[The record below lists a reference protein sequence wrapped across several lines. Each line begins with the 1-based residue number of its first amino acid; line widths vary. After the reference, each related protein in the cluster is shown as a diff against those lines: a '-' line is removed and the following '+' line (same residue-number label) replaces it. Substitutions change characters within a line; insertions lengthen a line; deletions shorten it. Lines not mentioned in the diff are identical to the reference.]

1 MSEATAA
8 AFTILR
14 KHAQEPRNRMV
25 VGTAPPD
32 PSFTSGDS
40 ALALWVRMVCT
51 HNDTMFFAS
60 QLDLTF
66 PKIRKTNGIYIFVE
80 LPP

>member
-25 VGTAPPD
+25 VDTAPPD

-51 HNDTMFFAS
+51 QGHNVFRQADT
-60 QLDLTF
+60 D
-66 PKIRKTNGIYIFVE
+66 
-80 LPP
+80 